1 MKKNYL
7 LLLLLFIG
15 VSLSAQVH
23 DKWKINVGT
32 MFVTNFETDMQLS
45 PKNIPL
51 ALKINTK
58 DQLDMKSD
66 TNAFRLD
73 GYYRFTDT
81 HSMDFS
87 YFSVNSDGKK
97 VINKEIIWD
106 GKTISAGAS
115 IDSFF
120 NMDIYKINYVYSFYH
135 NEKVEL
141 SLTAGLHI
149 TSLDLGLGAQGTI
162 DAVPSQKYTSG
173 EAITVPLPVF
183 GFKGEY
189 TIIDET
195 LFVNYR
201 AEYFYIEFDDYR
213 GALVNSSMSIE
224 YRFMQN
230 IGIGTGFNVNKILVQ
245 MDDGS
250 KKFEAENT
258 LSGVMFYLTYIY

>member
-7 LLLLLFIG
+7 LLLLLFLG
-15 VSLSAQVH
+15 VSLSAEVK

-45 PKNIPL
+45 PKNLPL

-58 DQLDMKSD
+58 DQLGMESD
-66 TNAFRLD
+66 TNVFRLD

-87 YFSVNSDGKK
+87 YFSVRSDGQKA
-97 VINKEIIWD
+97 INEDIVWD
-106 GKTISAGAS
+106 DKTISAGATV
-115 IDSFF
+115 DSYF

-141 SLTAGLHI
+141 ALTAGFHI
-149 TSLDLGLGAQGTI
+149 TSLDLGLGAQGMI
-162 DAVPSQKYTSG
+162 DGVAGQKYSSG

-189 TIIDET
+189 TIIDEK
-195 LFVNYR
+195 LFVNYK
-201 AEYFYIEFDDYR
+201 AEYFFIQFDDY
-213 GALVNSSMSIE
+213 E
-224 YRFMQN
+224 
-230 IGIGTGFNVNKILVQ
+230 
-245 MDDGS
+245 GS
-250 KKFEAENT
+250 L
-258 LSGVMFYLTYIY
+258 LSTAINL